1 MFFQR
6 TAYTVYLS
14 TIKILIPIYYPSK
27 GLVTNHWR
35 TIVWVAL
42 LYLNTRDLNL
52 PNMSCF
58 HWATSSKLSFL
69 ALDQGLDCP
78 SVTPIQCINN
88 QKQLCLSLFQLSI
101 FMARY
106 SGSVG
111 RVNYF
116 AGGGYIDFSINSV
129 VHPRVYHHEAC
140 INHSSPYTPSSDFRR
155 FKRNCFEKWLSPK
168 PDWPYCWPYYIAVTL
183 EVISDWEAI
192 KNQGLN
198 VEISLCA

>member
-69 ALDQGLDCP
+69 ALDQDLIAQLSSQF
-78 SVTPIQCINN
+78 SVSITKNSCACHYSSCQYSWPGILGQWVEWIT
-88 QKQLCLSLFQLSI
+88 LLEEVTSTFQLIRWSTTGLPPWGI
-101 FMARY
+101 YKSQFT
-106 SGSVG
+106 
-111 RVNYF
+111 
-116 AGGGYIDFSINSV
+116 IHTI
-129 VHPRVYHHEAC
+129 
-140 INHSSPYTPSSDFRR
+140 
-155 FKRNCFEKWLSPK
+155 KWF
-168 PDWPYCWPYYIAVTL
+168 
-183 EVISDWEAI
+183 
-192 KNQGLN
+192 
-198 VEISLCA
+198 